1 LTSSSE
7 LSSWR
12 WRIPRL
18 SGQPLRHGDVGM
30 EIGRHLG
37 LPGDEPTADRVG
49 VHLSHAEGSFARQAL
64 ARLRRRESPSYP

>member
-1 LTSSSE
+1 
-7 LSSWR
+7 
-12 WRIPRL
+12 
-18 SGQPLRHGDVGM
+18 M
-30 EIGRHLG
+30 KIGRHLG